1 MHKQQLVLSSIHYP
15 ILQQVGSFGC
25 QLGAWI
31 MHLMFLIPFLL
42 SRADTCGASCIA
54 EQRRDMRDIS
64 RGMGPNRNS
73 REDHGK
79 KKKRKH
85 DLAEKQSVAAAAAA
99 FLAEAQK
106 ELFGERNLGKQKEDE
121 ESEEGEIE
129 GD

>member
-25 QLGAWI
+25 QLGAW
-31 MHLMFLIPFLL
+31 MMCTLMYFILFLL
-42 SRADTCGASCIA
+42 SLADTCGASCIA
-54 EQRRDMRDIS
+54 EQRCDMRDIS
-64 RGMGPNRNS
+64 TVMGPNRKS

-79 KKKRKH
+79 RKKRKH

-106 ELFGERNLGKQKEDE
+106 ELFGGRNLGKQKEDE
-121 ESEEGEIE
+121 EPEEGVK
-129 GD
+129 